1 MKRAGNIPENAPA
14 QFLDNL
20 EVERERGITV
30 KAQTASMLVKNK
42 RDGENYLLN
51 LIDTPGHVDFSY
63 EVEKSLAACQ
73 GVLMLVDST
82 QGVQAQTLST
92 FHSAQKHELDIIP
105 IITKIDLPHSDILR
119 CKQQIVE
126 IMKTKDSDIL
136 CCSAKQ
142 GIGIDAIFNRIMDQ
156 IIWPQGNRKAP
167 LRARVCDSW
176 YDTYKGIV
184 CTIQIED
191 GEINQGDEVIL
202 HHSNSKFEVQELGL
216 LLPFSVPV
224 HTLRAGHIGYVIL
237 GCRDNKQILL
247 GDTILLSNMEPK
259 PAPLPHFSI
268 PKSMV
273 FASVFPVDQSSFE
286 EMRIA
291 IERLLLNDNSV
302 TVTQETSEALGM
314 GFRCGYLGVLHM
326 NIFQERLFKEFG
338 MPVLVTAPFVP
349 HYAILKQNHRKILI
363 KKPSEMPVPS
373 DLECVLQPMTRVT
386 ILTPKET
393 VGTLMSLCRDRRGE
407 ELSIQYLDNSLVL
420 MEYCLPWSEV
430 VVDFYDMVKNLSSGY
445 ASLEYEEDE
454 WQEDDIVKVD
464 ILINSKPVDALA
476 FVCNRKQVESRGRQI
491 LLRLKEEISRQQFEV
506 ILQAAVGSKIFARER
521 IPPYR
526 KDVLVKG
533 GKLVGGGDSTRKK
546 KLLEAQKRGKKRL
559 RTISNVEIPQE
570 AFLAVLNRKSGQ

>member
-1 MKRAGNIPENAPA
+1 MK
-14 QFLDNL
+14 
-20 EVERERGITV
+20 
-30 KAQTASMLVKNK
+30 
-42 RDGENYLLN
+42 
-51 LIDTPGHVDFSY
+51 
-63 EVEKSLAACQ
+63 
-73 GVLMLVDST
+73 
-82 QGVQAQTLST
+82 
-92 FHSAQKHELDIIP
+92 
-105 IITKIDLPHSDILR
+105 
-119 CKQQIVE
+119 
-126 IMKTKDSDIL
+126 
-136 CCSAKQ
+136 
-142 GIGIDAIFNRIMDQ
+142 GIDAIFNRIMDQ
-156 IIWPQGNRKAP
+156 IIWPQGSRKAP

-191 GEINQGDEVIL
+191 GEIKQGDEVIL

-224 HTLRAGHIGYVIL
+224 RTLRAGHIGYVIL

-247 GDTILLSNMEPK
+247 GDTILLSNTEPK
-259 PAPLPHFSI
+259 PSPLPHFNI

-291 IERLLLNDNSV
+291 MERLLLNDNSV

-393 VGTLMSLCRDRRGE
+393 VGTLMKLCRDRRGE

-430 VVDFYDMVKNLSSGY
+430 VVDFYDTVKNLSSGY

-506 ILQAAVGSKIFARER
+506 ILQAAVGSKIFAKER

-570 AFLAVLNRKSGQ
+570 AFLAVLNRKSGP

>member
-1 MKRAGNIPENAPA
+1 
-14 QFLDNL
+14 
-20 EVERERGITV
+20 
-30 KAQTASMLVKNK
+30 
-42 RDGENYLLN
+42 
-51 LIDTPGHVDFSY
+51 
-63 EVEKSLAACQ
+63 
-73 GVLMLVDST
+73 
-82 QGVQAQTLST
+82 
-92 FHSAQKHELDIIP
+92 
-105 IITKIDLPHSDILR
+105 
-119 CKQQIVE
+119 
-126 IMKTKDSDIL
+126 
-136 CCSAKQ
+136 
-142 GIGIDAIFNRIMDQ
+142 
-156 IIWPQGNRKAP
+156 
-167 LRARVCDSW
+167 
-176 YDTYKGIV
+176 
-184 CTIQIED
+184 
-191 GEINQGDEVIL
+191 
-202 HHSNSKFEVQELGL
+202 
-216 LLPFSVPV
+216 
-224 HTLRAGHIGYVIL
+224 
-237 GCRDNKQILL
+237 
-247 GDTILLSNMEPK
+247 
-259 PAPLPHFSI
+259 
-268 PKSMV
+268 
-273 FASVFPVDQSSFE
+273 
-286 EMRIA
+286 
-291 IERLLLNDNSV
+291 
-302 TVTQETSEALGM
+302 
-314 GFRCGYLGVLHM
+314 
-326 NIFQERLFKEFG
+326 